1 MSTLGHRE
9 HPHKKLPLL
18 ADLRLIG
25 VQMRVEDMART
36 RDNEG
41 LRAYLYELL
50 AGTHEDCQTFKKY
63 ARIK

>member
-1 MSTLGHRE
+1 MPTLGHRP
-9 HPHKKLPLL
+9 HPHKSLPML

-25 VQMRVEDMART
+25 VQLRVEDMARA

-50 AGTHEDCQTFKKY
+50 AGTHEDCLVFKKY